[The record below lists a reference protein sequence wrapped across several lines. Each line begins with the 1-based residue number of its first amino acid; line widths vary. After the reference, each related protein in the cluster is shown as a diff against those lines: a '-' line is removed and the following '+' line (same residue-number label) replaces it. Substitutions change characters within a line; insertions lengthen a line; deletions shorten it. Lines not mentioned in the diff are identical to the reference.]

1 MRGDVNPDAVPDSAL
16 RRLGVA
22 LGRVVVVADR
32 AVEIVTSLMLVFV
45 IAING
50 MEIFSHSLFNYSL
63 HWVYEINLLLANWI
77 YYLGICMVYFKKK
90 DIVLKLVDPWIP
102 DNRMHVYL
110 SVINFITMSVLSVII
125 YYGWVLLFVQ
135 AKTRTL
141 GLGIPDFYFSLP
153 VVVGSVLI
161 ILITIH
167 QSLDLWL
174 GTRSDAT
181 STA

>member
-1 MRGDVNPDAVPDSAL
+1 MNPDAVPDSAL
-16 RRLGVA
+16 GRLGAA

-32 AVEIVTSLMLVFV
+32 VVEIVTSLLLAFV
-45 IAING
+45 IVING

-63 HWVYEINLLLANWI
+63 HWVYEINLLMANWI

-102 DNRMHVYL
+102 DSRMHVYL
-110 SVINFITMSVLSVII
+110 IAINIITMLVLSVII

-174 GTRSDAT
+174 GARAE
-181 STA
+181 AAKAA